1 MLNRTKE
8 PALKEIDHIDFVA
21 PKKYVVSGR
30 TDLYHMKEVPNETS
44 RFELYFD
51 AGKAKGIDSI
61 AGFVNGLLLSGTP
74 DKNSI
79 EINSQINALGGF
91 LESGI
96 SVENATISMYCLK
109 ENLIP
114 ILTIVLDAIQNV
126 AFIEKEVN
134 EFLADRKVGHNVS
147 LEKVGFLAQ
156 REFQERLFA
165 SNEIYSK
172 ALKPSDFET
181 VSIEKLKEFHSENY
195 LNGLE
200 KVVIVGDLDESE
212 IHSIIDATKPFANS
226 KELSF
231 AKDLS
236 NERGSF
242 AISKEGA
249 LQCAVRI
256 GRILFNKNHEDYLD
270 FLILNTIFGDYFGS
284 RLMSNIREDKGYT
297 YGIGTMVAE
306 LNHTGYFMIA
316 TEVGK
321 DVLEPTLKEVKYEL
335 NRLQTELIGEDELQ
349 LVRNYM
355 LGQLLKSADGP
366 YAMTD
371 LFLSVEVHGKDLE
384 FYNLA
389 LSKIQNI
396 TAERIQEL
404 ANKYLNWED
413 MSVVTAG

>member
-1 MLNRTKE
+1 MLNRTIE
-8 PALKEIDHIDFVA
+8 PALKEIDHINFVA
-21 PKKYVVSGR
+21 PTKHSVSGR
-30 TDLYHMKEVPNETS
+30 VDLYHMNEVPNETS

-79 EINSQINALGGF
+79 EINSQINTLGGF

-96 SVENATISMYCLK
+96 SVENATVSMYCLK

-114 ILTIVLDAIQNV
+114 ILDIVLDAIQNV
-126 AFIEKEVN
+126 SFIEKEVN

-165 SNEIYSK
+165 SNDIYSK
-172 ALKPSDFET
+172 ALKPSDFESVT
-181 VSIEKLKEFHSENY
+181 VDKLKEFHSDNY

-200 KVVIVGDLDESE
+200 KVVIVGDLDASE
-212 IHSIIDATKPFANS
+212 INSIIEATKPFVNS
-226 KELSF
+226 KERSF
-231 AKDLS
+231 ATDLS
-236 NERGSF
+236 NESGSF
-242 AISKEGA
+242 TVQKEGA

-297 YGIGTMVAE
+297 YGIGTAIAE
-306 LNHTGYFMIA
+306 TGGSGYFLIGS
-316 TEVGK
+316 EVGK
-321 DVLEPTLKEVKYEL
+321 EHLSATLAEIEKEL
-335 NRLQTELIGEDELQ
+335 LLLQNEKVSQDELH
-349 LVRNYM
+349 LVKNH
-355 LGQLLKSADGP
+355 LFGQILKMSDGP
-366 YAMTD
+366 YAMMD
-371 LFLSVEVHGKDLE
+371 LYLSVESYGFETD
-384 FYNLA
+384 FYNSYIQRIHDINENDL
-389 LSKIQNI
+389 LKI
-396 TAERIQEL
+396 
-404 ANKYLNWED
+404 ANYHLHWNE
-413 MSVVTAG
+413 MSIISAG